1 MNQIVKISQIKKLC
15 QLIHQQ
21 NKKIVLVG
29 GCFDLVHLG
38 HLVFLEKAKSIGDI
52 LIVLLESDQ
61 TIRRLKGENRPINSQ
76 VNRAKFL
83 TYLESVD
90 FIVLL
95 PELKTD
101 QQYQDL
107 VGQIKPNIIAITSGD
122 PNLQLKTNT
131 IKSTSAKI
139 VVVTKKIPQQSTS
152 LIIKKL

>member
-1 MNQIVKISQIKKLC
+1 MQTIIKVSQINKISCSL
-15 QLIHQQ
+15 HQK

-38 HLVFLEKAKSIGDI
+38 HLIFLQKAKSVGDI

-61 TIRRLKGENRPINSQ
+61 TIRRLKGDNRPINSQ
-76 VNRAKFL
+76 TNRAKFL
-83 TYLESVD
+83 SFLNFVD

-101 QQYQDL
+101 KQYQDL
-107 VGQIKPNIIAITSGD
+107 INQIKPNVIAITSGD

-139 VVVTKKIPQQSTS
+139 VAVTKKIPQQSTS

>member
-1 MNQIVKISQIKKLC
+1 MKSIVKISQVKKISQSL
-15 QLIHQQ
+15 HQQ

-38 HLVFLEKAKSIGDI
+38 HLIFLEKAKAKGDI

-107 VGQIKPNIIAITSGD
+107 VSQIKPNIIAVTSGD

-139 VVVTKKIPQQSTS
+139 VVVTKKILQQSTS